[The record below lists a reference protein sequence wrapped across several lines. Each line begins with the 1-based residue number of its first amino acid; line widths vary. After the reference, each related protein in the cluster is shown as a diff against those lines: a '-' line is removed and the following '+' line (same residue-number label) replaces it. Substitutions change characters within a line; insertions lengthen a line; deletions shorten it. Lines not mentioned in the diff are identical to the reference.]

1 MNEEE
6 TGDAIDAGLA
16 ARAEAGDQRAFGELM
31 ARHKAWLYR
40 FVRRHQ
46 PDAEEAYDILQET
59 FTSAW
64 GALRRYDPERPFHVW
79 LRRIALN
86 KCRDRARK
94 AMVRRA
100 LFGSIGLGVGGGSE
114 SGPPEVADPA
124 PRPDGAAA
132 AHQAVQRL
140 ERAIAAL
147 PRQLREPLV
156 LTALEGMSQKEAAEL
171 LGVGVKVVETRIY
184 RARKQ
189 LAGVLERDD
198 IDEVGGD

>member
-1 MNEEE
+1 MNADEI
-6 TGDAIDAGLA
+6 GDAIDAGLA
-16 ARAEAGDQRAFGELM
+16 ARAWAGDQRAFGELM
-31 ARHKAWLYR
+31 GRHKAWVYR
-40 FVRRHQ
+40 FIRRHQ

-100 LFGSIGLGVGGGSE
+100 LFGSIGLGAAAE
-114 SGPPEVADPA
+114 PPDVADPG
-124 PRPDGAAA
+124 PRPDTAAGANE
-132 AHQAVQRL
+132 AVQRL
-140 ERAIAAL
+140 EAAIAAL
-147 PRQLREPLV
+147 PGQLREPLV

-171 LGVGVKVVETRIY
+171 LGVNVKVIETRIY

-198 IDEVGGD
+198 IGEVGGD

>member
-16 ARAEAGDQRAFGELM
+16 ARAEAGDQRAFAELM

-100 LFGSIGLGVGGGSE
+100 LFGAIGPGVAE
-114 SGPPEVADPA
+114 LPDVLDPG
-124 PRPDGAAA
+124 PRPDAAA
-132 AHQAVQRL
+132 AAGEAVKRL
-140 ERAIAAL
+140 ELAIAAL

-171 LGVGVKVVETRIY
+171 LGVNVKVIETRIY

-189 LAGVLERDD
+189 LATVLQRDD

>member
-1 MNEEE
+1 LNEEE

-31 ARHKAWLYR
+31 TRHKAWAYR
-40 FVRRHQ
+40 FIRRHQ

-64 GALRRYDPERPFHVW
+64 GALRRYDPERPFHIW

-100 LFGSIGLGVGGGSE
+100 LFGSIGLGAAE
-114 SGPPEVADPA
+114 PPDVPDPA
-124 PRPDGAAA
+124 ARPDGAAA
-132 AHQAVQRL
+132 ANQAVQRL
-140 ERAIAAL
+140 DAAIAAL

-171 LGVGVKVVETRIY
+171 LGVNVKVIETRIY

-198 IDEVGGD
+198 IGEVGGE

>member
-1 MNEEE
+1 LNADEI
-6 TGDAIDAGLA
+6 GDAIDAGLA
-16 ARAEAGDQRAFGELM
+16 AQAEAGDQRAFAELM
-31 ARHKAWLYR
+31 GRHKAWLYR

-100 LFGSIGLGVGGGSE
+100 LFGAIGLGGAD
-114 SGPPEVADPA
+114 PPEVADPG
-124 PRPDGAAA
+124 PRPDAAA
-132 AHQAVQRL
+132 AASEAVQRL
-140 ERAIAAL
+140 ERAVAAL

-156 LTALEGMSQKEAAEL
+156 LTALEGLSQKEAAEV
-171 LGVGVKVVETRIY
+171 LGVGVKVIETRIY

-189 LAGVLERDD
+189 LAAVLERDD
-198 IDEVGGD
+198 IDEVGGE